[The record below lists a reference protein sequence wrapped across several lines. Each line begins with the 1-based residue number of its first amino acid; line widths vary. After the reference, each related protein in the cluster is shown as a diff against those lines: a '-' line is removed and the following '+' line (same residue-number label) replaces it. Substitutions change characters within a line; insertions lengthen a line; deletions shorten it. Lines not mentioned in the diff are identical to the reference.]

1 MTRGLNL
8 TGREIEGDTDFM
20 GRFFIDRWMEKW
32 FGGVLIAAG
41 IVWAGYHMIH
51 YGSFNPGFMRL
62 GPMQVLMLGLM
73 LWLHGKFRNTVQGMQ
88 TPGNLASGQ
97 KPFHR

>member
-1 MTRGLNL
+1 
-8 TGREIEGDTDFM
+8 M